1 MTTAGVLLCALVL
14 DALLG
19 EPRWLWS
26 RAPHPAVLMGNLISW
41 CDKRFNSGGVL
52 RLKGSLVML
61 SLGVFSI
68 LLGALISKFGW
79 ALEII
84 ITAILVA
91 QKSLVEHVAAVAIAL
106 RQSTE
111 AGRKSVAMIV
121 GRDTAEMDEP
131 AIARSAIESAAEN
144 LSDGV
149 IAPAFW
155 FLIGGLPLLLLYKI
169 TNTAD
174 SMIGYRTPRHE
185 AFGWA
190 AARFDDLLNLIPARL
205 TALLI
210 ALPYG
215 LLSKLPEIRK
225 EALKHRSPNAG
236 WPEAAMARALGV
248 AVSGQRSYE
257 GALRDFPFVNETG
270 RKSLSANDI
279 EAACRALWVTW
290 GVFAAL
296 VFALWL
302 FGF

>member
-225 EALKHRSPNAG
+225 EARKHRSQNAG

-248 AVSGQRSYE
+248 AVSGPRSYE

>member
-41 CDKRFNSGGVL
+41 CDKRFNSDGLL

-61 SLGVFSI
+61 SLGVFAI

-84 ITAILVA
+84 IVAILIA
-91 QKSLVEHVAAVAIAL
+91 QKSLVEHVAAVATAL

-111 AGRKSVAMIV
+111 NGRASVAMIV
-121 GRDTAEMDEP
+121 GRDTADMDDP

-225 EALKHRSPNAG
+225 EALKRRSPNAG

-248 AVSGQRSYE
+248 AVSGPRSYE

-302 FGF
+302 FSF

>member
-1 MTTAGVLLCALVL
+1 MTTAAILICALVL

-19 EPRWLWS
+19 EPKWLWS
-26 RAPHPAVLMGNLISW
+26 RAPHPAVLMGNLIGW
-41 CDKRFNSGGVL
+41 CDKRINSGPAQ
-52 RLKGSLVML
+52 RLKGALVML
-61 SLGVFSI
+61 ALGCSAL
-68 LLGALISKFGW
+68 LLGALLAKLGW
-79 ALEII
+79 AVELILA
-84 ITAILVA
+84 AILIA
-91 QKSLVEHVAAVAIAL
+91 QKSLVEHVAAVANAL
-106 RQSTE
+106 RHSTE
-111 AGRKSVAMIV
+111 AGRQSVAMIV
-121 GRDTAEMDEP
+121 GRDTAGMDDS

-155 FLIGGLPLLLLYKI
+155 FLIGGLPMLLLYKI

-205 TALLI
+205 TTLLI

-215 LLSKLPEIRK
+215 IMRKLPAIAK
-225 EALKHRSPNAG
+225 EARKHRSPNAG
-236 WPEAAMARALGV
+236 WPEAAMSRALGV
-248 AVSGQRSYE
+248 ALSGPRSYD
-257 GALRDFPFVNETG
+257 GALREFPFVNETG

-296 VFALWL
+296 VFALRL

>member
-248 AVSGQRSYE
+248 AVSGPRRYE